1 MSATKIMSIKKLIQ
15 KEQKKR
21 RQKKEKVDGIKKKG
35 EKQNKGRQ
43 EMRDAILEKQRLV
56 GVLFSWESAL

>member
-21 RQKKEKVDGIKKKG
+21 RQKKEKVDGDKKKG